1 MGHRAAKVQFP
12 FARRRYTYE
21 AEARVVYVTLL
32 GWACVLVTKSLSNLP
47 DVDLSLVEL
56 KDELRKRN
64 AKLSGR
70 KAVKL
75 SVSVILFLFLFTV
88 IFW

>member
-47 DVDLSLVEL
+47 DG
-56 KDELRKRN
+56 KELRRLVISWT
-64 AKLSGR
+64 AGR
-70 KAVKL
+70 TSEA
-75 SVSVILFLFLFTV
+75 
-88 IFW
+88 